1 MVNSKEVTLYYYK
14 LIRED
19 KTYTVDCIERQ
30 AVEKPKSYIVTHVF
44 RDNTVY
50 NFRLLKADV
59 GRVSGIS
66 GNEVVLTEPDVKK
79 AQELLEAYYVK
90 HGKRLEQKLA
100 ENNAILDAISKMA
113 D

>member
-1 MVNSKEVTLYYYK
+1 MANSKEVTLYYYS
-14 LIRED
+14 LIRKG

-44 RDNTVY
+44 PDNTVY

-59 GRVSGIS
+59 GCVSGTN
-66 GNEVVLTEPDVKK
+66 GNQVILTEPDVKK
-79 AQELLEAYYVK
+79 AQELFEEHYVSRR
-90 HGKRLEQKLA
+90 KRLEQ
-100 ENNAILDAISKMA
+100 ILDAISKMA

>member
-19 KTYTVDCIERQ
+19 KTYTVDCIECQ

>member
-1 MVNSKEVTLYYYK
+1 MADLKEVTLYYYR

-30 AVEKPKSYIVTHVF
+30 AIEKPKSYIVTHVF

-50 NFRLLKADV
+50 NFRLLKSDV

-66 GNEVVLTEPDVKK
+66 DNQVILTEPGAKK
-79 AQELLEAYYVK
+79 AQELFEAYYVK

-100 ENNAILDAISKMA
+100 ENNVILDAISKMA

>member
-1 MVNSKEVTLYYYK
+1 MADLKEVTLYYYR

-30 AVEKPKSYIVTHVF
+30 AVEKPKSYMVTHVF

-59 GRVSGIS
+59 GRVSGTS
-66 GNEVVLTEPDVKK
+66 GNQVILTEPDVKK
-79 AQELLEAYYVK
+79 AQELFEESYIRR
-90 HGKRLEQKLA
+90 GKRLEQKLA
-100 ENNAILDAISKMA
+100 ENDAILDAISKMT